1 MQVKI
6 KCFIYQTQRIEIF
19 KYLGDLVSISSKTY
33 TRLFRTR
40 GNRAA
45 FSSYIS
51 VSRRQNLYGKC
62 ARKTLMKLMAE
73 SKTVSRAISSENV
86 LLKPAFINSF
96 PRRSGT
102 FNQGKWTS

>member
-1 MQVKI
+1 
-6 KCFIYQTQRIEIF
+6 
-19 KYLGDLVSISSKTY
+19 
-33 TRLFRTR
+33 
-40 GNRAA
+40 
-45 FSSYIS
+45 
-51 VSRRQNLYGKC
+51 
-62 ARKTLMKLMAE
+62 MKLMAE